1 MGKSTGRRLSAGD
14 WVEVR
19 GKEEILQTLD
29 RAGQLNGMPF
39 MPEMLAYCGK
49 CFQVYKRAH
58 KTCDTVFPVRGRR
71 VERAIHLETRCDG
84 SAHGGCQ
91 AGCLLFWREEWLKP
105 ISPSGRH
112 SSDSHRTALAP
123 KCTEA
128 DVLAHT
134 QTIDPADGEA
144 VYSCQATRLPYFTQ
158 PLEWWDIRQY
168 LEDYWSG
175 NVNLWRIFGSGLYA
189 LYYRL
194 TRIGFGGPT
203 LCRIYD
209 RIQSLWGGIPYPDRN
224 GRVPDGEPT
233 PAGVL
238 NLQPGELVRV
248 KAYDT
253 VLRTLNMASKNR
265 GLYWGS
271 EMVPYCGKTFRV
283 LKRITRIINER
294 TGKMQAMKGPCIVL
308 DSVVCQSRYSHCR
321 LFCPRSIYS
330 YWREIW
336 LERVNRVP
344 SGAGFEDQVK
354 DAGHPFLHA
363 ISPAMQSRESTEL

>member
-1 MGKSTGRRLSAGD
+1 VFKVNTHNPRVGD

-19 GKEEILQTLD
+19 SKEEVLRTLD
-29 RAGQLNGMPF
+29 SHGLLDGIPF
-39 MPEMLAYCGK
+39 MPEMFAFCGHR
-49 CFQVYKRAH
+49 FQVYKSAH

-71 VERAIHLETRCDG
+71 VERCVHLETRCVG

-91 AGCLLFWREEWLKP
+91 AGCLLFWRKEWLKP
-105 ISPSGRH
+105 VSPNSSPSIEKQG
-112 SSDSHRTALAP
+112 TAAAP

-128 DVLAHT
+128 DVLAYT
-134 QTIDPADGEA
+134 RTTDPADGEA

-158 PLEWWDIRQY
+158 SLEWWDIRQY
-168 LEDYWSG
+168 LQDYWSG
-175 NVNLWRIFGSGLYA
+175 NVSLWRIFSSGLYA
-189 LYYRL
+189 LYYQL
-194 TRIGFGGPT
+194 THIGFGGPT

-209 RIQSLWGGIPYPDRN
+209 WLQSLWGGIPYPDRT

-238 NLQPGELVRV
+238 NLQPGELVRI
-248 KAYDT
+248 KSYDA
-253 VLRTLNMASKNR
+253 VLGTLNMASKNR

-283 LKRITRIINER
+283 LQRITRIINER
-294 TGKMQAMKGPCIVL
+294 TGKMQIMKGPCITL
-308 DSVVCQSRYSHCR
+308 DSVICQSRYSHCR

-336 LERVNRVP
+336 LERVNP
-344 SGAGFEDQVK
+344 APPGYGIEDK
-354 DAGHPFLHA
+354 PKNACEPALHT
-363 ISPAMQSRESTEL
+363 IQSRESH